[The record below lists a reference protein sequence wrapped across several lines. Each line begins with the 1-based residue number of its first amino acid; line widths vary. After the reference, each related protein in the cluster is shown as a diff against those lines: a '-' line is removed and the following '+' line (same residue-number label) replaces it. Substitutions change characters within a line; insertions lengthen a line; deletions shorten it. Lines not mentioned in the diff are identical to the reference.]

1 MISNI
6 YLLLTNHDKP
16 KTCIYTFNVN
26 LGIRQSASNLKVPTL
41 DIEIKRS
48 RPHNIYKILSD
59 ISKVKGCTQKTF
71 VSR

>member
-16 KTCIYTFNVN
+16 KTFNLN